1 MTRLSDEGG
10 FRLDNILAPV
20 RMDGHF
26 QEREEGPCPTWGA
39 VIHSD
44 ARRHGRLAA
53 RATLCQFT
61 VARERL
67 FNALG
72 LAAA

>member
-26 QEREEGPCPTWGA
+26 QEREEGA
-39 VIHSD
+39 MSD
-44 ARRHGRLAA
+44 MGRRSFIGM
-53 RATLCQFT
+53 
-61 VARERL
+61 
-67 FNALG
+67 LG
-72 LAAA
+72 GAAAWPLARCPRLRKVSLLVT